1 MKRIVATVAFGV
13 LLCASSARADRYQQG
28 SRAHAKHILVGLD
41 TEFGIPLG
49 DYSDVNSV
57 GAGALVIAEYP
68 AMNMLGLTFRTGF
81 EAHVNR
87 TIGAG
92 LSAHVNAIP
101 VLLGTKYY
109 MGGEREGLF
118 GAFELGLFDLM
129 SSVDRRVGGGGGTVV
144 TGTSNDLKFG
154 MGAGVGYQEDRW
166 NARVSLHTQDVGNFG
181 SALTIT
187 GGIGYQF
194 AAF

>member
-1 MKRIVATVAFGV
+1 MKRLLAMMTVGV
-13 LLCASSARADRYQQG
+13 LLCISSAARAERSQG
-28 SRAHAKHILVGLD
+28 SRSHAKHVLVGLD

-57 GAGALVIAEYP
+57 GGGALVVGEYP
-68 AMNMLGLTFRTGF
+68 MMNMLGLTARLGF
-81 EAHVNR
+81 QAHVNR
-87 TIGAG
+87 TIGTG
-92 LSAHVNAIP
+92 LNAHVNAIP
-101 VLLGTKYY
+101 FLFGTKYY
-109 MGGEREGLF
+109 VGGEREGLF

-129 SSVDRRVGGGGGTVV
+129 SSVDRRVGGVV
-144 TGTSNDLKFG
+144 TTATSNDLKFG

-166 NARVSLHTQDVGNFG
+166 NARVSVHTQDVGNFG
-181 SALTIT
+181 SAMTIT

>member
-13 LLCASSARADRYQQG
+13 LLCASGARAERFSQG
-28 SRAHAKHILVGLD
+28 SRPHAKHILVGLD

-57 GAGALVIAEYP
+57 GAGAMLVGEYHV
-68 AMNMLGLTFRTGF
+68 MNMVGLTARLGF
-81 EAHVNR
+81 QAHVSR
-87 TIGAG
+87 TIGAN

-101 VLLGTKYY
+101 FLLGTKYY

-129 SSVDRRVGGGGGTVV
+129 SSVDTPGPRGSVV
-144 TGTSNDLKFG
+144 SNSSNDVKFG
-154 MGAGVGYQEDRW
+154 MGAGLGYQEERW

-181 SALTIT
+181 RALTIT
-187 GGIGYQF
+187 GGVGYQF